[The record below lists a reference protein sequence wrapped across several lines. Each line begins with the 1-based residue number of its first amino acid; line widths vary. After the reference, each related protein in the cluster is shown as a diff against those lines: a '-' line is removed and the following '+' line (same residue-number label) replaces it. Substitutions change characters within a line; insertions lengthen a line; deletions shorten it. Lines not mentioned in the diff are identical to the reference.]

1 MYEIKPE
8 TLPLGVG
15 ISRSSAWADSLRR
28 WLVPV
33 IFVCSD
39 YIAVL
44 LAVGS
49 AYLVRTDL
57 LPQIITLQTFSGI
70 PDIYTYMTIP
80 GIVIFF
86 MHFGR
91 MYRRRL
97 SLWQQTE
104 KIFEVTVYSLVF
116 ILTIMYMT
124 ETVKQVSR
132 PFMLALGVFM
142 FTFLT
147 FGRHLVKKFLF
158 AFELWQIPIVIIG
171 AGKTAELLL
180 KAFQEDDSLGYN
192 VVGLIDDNPEV
203 SPAFGRIPVIGNFE
217 QTENAI
223 KKTGVGHVVIAAP
236 GLERGKLVELV
247 YRLQLNSLKVTFVPD
262 LFEIPVGTLEMET
275 LFNEKAVLLTISNN
289 LAQYHNLIS
298 KRLFDI
304 VVSTLSFLFVL
315 PVLLLIALFIRLDSP
330 GVAIFVDKRI
340 GKNGQIFNCYKF
352 RTMHSNSDA
361 VLKGYLQDN
370 PEALTEWNQYA
381 KLRSYDPRVT
391 RLGKLLRK
399 YSLDELPQFINVLK
413 GEMSLVGP
421 RPYLPREK
429 EQMGYYTET
438 IIKTRPGVTGLW
450 QVSGRNDVTFEKRLT
465 LDCWYIRNWSLW
477 LDMVLLAKTIKV
489 VFGKKGAY

>member
-8 TLPLGVG
+8 TLSMGGG
-15 ISRSSAWADSLRR
+15 ISRSLAWTDSLRR
-28 WLVPV
+28 WLVPI

-44 LAVGS
+44 LAIGS
-49 AYLVRTDL
+49 AYVVRTEL
-57 LPQIITLQTFSGI
+57 LPKIITLQTFSGI
-70 PDIYTYMTIP
+70 PDIYTYITIP
-80 GIVIFF
+80 MTVIFF
-86 MHFGR
+86 MHFGCL
-91 MYRRRL
+91 YRRRL

-104 KIFEVTVYSLVF
+104 KIFEITIYSLVF

-132 PFMLALGVFM
+132 PFMLALSVFM
-142 FTFLT
+142 FAYLT
-147 FGRHLVKKFLF
+147 FSRHVVKKILL

-180 KAFQEDDSLGYN
+180 KAFQEDDSLGYK

-203 SPAFGRIPVIGNFE
+203 SSALSRIPIIGNFK

-275 LFNEKAVLLTISNN
+275 LFNEKAVLLTIRNN
-289 LAQYHNLIS
+289 LAQYHNVIS
-298 KRLFDI
+298 KRIFDI
-304 VVSTLSFLFVL
+304 VVSGLSFLFVL
-315 PVLLLIALFIRLDSP
+315 PALLLIAVLIRLDSP
-330 GVAIFVDKRI
+330 GAAIFVDKRI

-352 RTMHSNSDA
+352 RTMHTRSEV
-361 VLKGYLQDN
+361 VLQEYLQAN
-370 PEALTEWNQYA
+370 PEALTEWQQYA

-391 RLGKLLRK
+391 RLGKWLRK

-429 EQMGYYTET
+429 EQMGYYAQT
-438 IIKTRPGVTGLW
+438 IEKVHPGISGLW
-450 QVSGRNDVTFEKRLT
+450 QVSGRNDLTFEKRLT

-477 LDMVLLAKTIKV
+477 LDMMLLAKTLKV
-489 VFGKKGAY
+489 VFARKGAY